1 MPTDITA
8 PQDPAPTAGQRPR
21 VLARAR
27 RRDLAALEA
36 RTELAHAT
44 DQARALLAAS
54 AMHNLAALGALADQL
69 YQVTPPTAAP
79 YYDVIIH
86 TYAATTART
95 ITTL

>member
-1 MPTDITA
+1 MPTDIPA

-69 YQVTPPTAAP
+69 YQVTPTAAP
-79 YYDVIIH
+79 YYDAIIH
-86 TYAATTART
+86 TYAATAART

>member
-1 MPTDITA
+1 MSTDITA
-8 PQDPAPTAGQRPR
+8 PQDPAPTVGQRPR

-54 AMHNLAALGALADQL
+54 AMHDLAALGALADQL
-69 YQVTPPTAAP
+69 YQVAP
-79 YYDVIIH
+79 YYDAIIH
-86 TYAATTART
+86 TYAATAART